1 VEVPI
6 DGFAAIT
13 RRALDDPLAGVRAA
27 VLARNVAARQLRD
40 YAEQARGAGRTW
52 DEVAEALGIAA
63 DEDETPRDERAY
75 LLLIE
80 GRTGLGDRASAGFH
94 RSSARWTY
102 ASCGERITDW
112 ARSDRTRTT
121 WSRATIR
128 AASGTMQPLRLR
140 HGALVNN
147 VVKLGQDVGRGSL
160 SST

>member
-13 RRALDDPLAGVRAA
+13 RRALDNPLAGVRAA

-75 LLLIE
+75 LLLVE

-94 RSSARWTY
+94 RSSARWTC

-112 ARSDRTRTT
+112 GPFGPNPDDMEQGHHQSCERHNGNRS
-121 WSRATIR
+121 AY
-128 AASGTMQPLRLR
+128 GTERW
-140 HGALVNN
+140 
-147 VVKLGQDVGRGSL
+147 
-160 SST
+160 